1 VQIDQDAQQMLVWEK
16 KGGWEVCCK
25 EVLEK
30 LLKNKRAWPF
40 AEPVDPKAL
49 GLKDYKKVVKK
60 PMDLGTVKGKLEQ
73 GAYEDLDKSGDE
85 VYKDVM
91 LTFENALLYNDE
103 GDEIWEL
110 AGSLKSTFEELW
122 AKLLEPVPHGDS
134 GPASAAKAVAKPS
147 GSAGASG
154 GSSAKS
160 AKEPTATDKDV
171 TGVAALEDPNHKG
184 GWECEI
190 CDDGGKLILCDKCG
204 RGWHAKCLEVSDVK
218 QLPDPWY
225 CRECPGGPKFLWE
238 QKGGWAVVCKE
249 ILDMLFKDKRVWPFE
264 RPVDPA
270 DLGLDDYFKIVKKPM
285 DLGTIDKKL
294 RAGDYSK
301 DKICTEFYKEVSLV
315 FDNAIKYNPKVVC
328 AQALQCRLVAVA
340 RASTSCCCCRAPSF
354 PTAPAPCTLADLA
367 SVNLTLQHASARHSH
382 ERKGYA
388 CACGT

>member
-122 AKLLEPVPHGDS
+122 AKLLEPAKGGGMAAGDKTPS
-134 GPASAAKAVAKPS
+134 AKAEVQ
-147 GSAGASG
+147 
-154 GSSAKS
+154 AKS
-160 AKEPTATDKDV
+160 AGKSDGKGASCGGTPKTPHDV
-171 TGVAALEDPNHKG
+171 DLKAVREGKG
-184 GWECEI
+184 
-190 CDDGGKLILCDKCG
+190 
-204 RGWHAKCLEVSDVK
+204 
-218 QLPDPWY
+218 
-225 CRECPGGPKFLWE
+225 
-238 QKGGWAVVCKE
+238 
-249 ILDMLFKDKRVWPFE
+249 
-264 RPVDPA
+264 
-270 DLGLDDYFKIVKKPM
+270 
-285 DLGTIDKKL
+285 
-294 RAGDYSK
+294 
-301 DKICTEFYKEVSLV
+301 
-315 FDNAIKYNPKVVC
+315 
-328 AQALQCRLVAVA
+328 CRLVASCAVPAACVLRVA
-340 RASTSCCCCRAPSF
+340 SCAV
-354 PTAPAPCTLADLA
+354 PAACVL
-367 SVNLTLQHASARHSH
+367 RH
-382 ERKGYA
+382 
-388 CACGT
+388 CL